1 MKEQTFLT
9 TKDFALK
16 SIIEQISGDENLV
29 HYKNYCQKRLDGLR
43 KEAFAELNVFLKV
56 FSSAPFEA
64 RRLFVDILLS
74 NADSAGKYLTPDT
87 MPHPLNEQVIKPTL
101 DEWAKKERENYLPLY
116 WSAKYFYD
124 YDALERALL
133 LNPSEQKPLLLFIER
148 NLSALFYSTHHL
160 PDYYCG
166 NIKEDMLLLSKLDEK
181 IRLVEDDEV
190 KKTITD
196 DFCFLRALVW
206 NYFEFRQSGE
216 KDFAVWGAKN
226 GKQVSSNVSSYYYT
240 K

>member
-1 MKEQTFLT
+1 MKAQTFFT

-16 SIIEQISGDENLV
+16 SIIEKISDDENLA
-29 HYKNYCQKRLDGLR
+29 HYKNYCEKRLVGLR
-43 KEAFAELNVFLKV
+43 KEAFAELSVFLKD
-56 FSSAPFEA
+56 FSGAPFEA
-64 RRLFVDILLS
+64 RRLFVGILLS
-74 NADSAGKYLTPDT
+74 NADSAGEYLTPDT

-101 DEWAKKERENYLPLY
+101 AEWAKKERENYLPLY

-124 YDALERALL
+124 YDALEHALAI
-133 LNPSEQKPLLLFIER
+133 NPAEQKPLLLAIER
-148 NLSALFYSTHHL
+148 NINALYYSTHHL

-166 NIKEDMLLLSKLDEK
+166 NVDEDMLLVRKVEEE

-190 KKTITD
+190 KKAVTA
-196 DFCFLRALVW
+196 DFFFYSTLIR
-206 NYFEFRQSGE
+206 NYHEWKLSGE
-216 KDFAVWGAKN
+216 KDFAVGGAKN

>member
-1 MKEQTFLT
+1 MKAQTFFT

-16 SIIEQISGDENLV
+16 SIIEKISGDENLV
-29 HYKNYCQKRLDGLR
+29 HYKKYCQKRLDGLR
-43 KEAFAELNVFLKV
+43 KEAFADLNVFLKD
-56 FSSAPFEA
+56 FSGAPFEA

-74 NADSAGKYLTPDT
+74 NADAYSESLSSDS
-87 MPHPLNEQVIKPTL
+87 MPHPINAQVIKPTL

-124 YDALERALL
+124 YDALERALA

-166 NIKEDMLLLSKLDEK
+166 NVDEDMLLVRKVEEK
-181 IRLVEDDEV
+181 IRLVEDDEAQ
-190 KKTITD
+190 KAITD

-206 NYFEFRQSGE
+206 NYFEFLQSGE

>member
-1 MKEQTFLT
+1 MKAQTFLT

-16 SIIEQISGDENLV
+16 SIIEKISDDENLV

-43 KEAFAELNVFLKV
+43 KEAFAELNVFLKD
-56 FSSAPFEA
+56 FLGAPFEA
-64 RRLFVDILLS
+64 RRLFVGILLS
-74 NADSAGKYLTPDT
+74 NADSAGEDLTPDT

-124 YDALERALL
+124 YDALERALA
-133 LNPSEQKPLLLFIER
+133 LNPSEQKPLLLLIER

-166 NIKEDMLLLSKLDEK
+166 NISEDMLLLSKLDAK

-190 KKTITD
+190 KKAVTA
-196 DFCFLRALVW
+196 DFLFYSALIR
-206 NYFEFRQSGE
+206 NYHEWKLSGA
-216 KDFAVWGAKN
+216 KDFSDWGAKN

>member
-1 MKEQTFLT
+1 MKAQTFFT

-16 SIIEQISGDENLV
+16 SIIEKISDDENLV
-29 HYKNYCQKRLDGLR
+29 HFKNYCQKRLDGLR
-43 KEAFAELNVFLKV
+43 KEAFAELNVFLKD
-56 FSSAPFEA
+56 FSSAIFEEKK
-64 RRLFVDILLS
+64 RFVGILLS
-74 NADSAGKYLTPDT
+74 NADSFGEDLTSGT

-101 DEWAKKERENYLPLY
+101 AEWTKKERENYLPLY

-124 YDALERALL
+124 YDALERALA

-166 NIKEDMLLLSKLDEK
+166 NISEDMLLLSKLDEK

-190 KKTITD
+190 QKAITD
-196 DFCFLRALVW
+196 DFCFLRALVCS
-206 NYFEFRQSGE
+206 YFEFRQSGE
-216 KDFAVWGAKN
+216 KNFADWGAKN

>member
-1 MKEQTFLT
+1 MNKKTFANNQ
-9 TKDFALK
+9 DFLLEN
-16 SIIEQISGDENLV
+16 IIEQISGDENLV
-29 HYKNYCQKRLDGLR
+29 HYKKYCEKRLVGLR
-43 KEAFAELNVFLKV
+43 KEAFAELSVFLKE
-56 FSSAPFEA
+56 FSGAPFEA

-74 NADSAGKYLTPDT
+74 IADSAGEDLTPDT

-101 DEWAKKERENYLPLY
+101 AEWAKKERENYLSLY

-124 YDALERALL
+124 YDALERALA

-148 NLSALFYSTHHL
+148 NINALYYSTHHL

-166 NIKEDMLLLSKLDEK
+166 NVDEDMLLVRKVEEK
-181 IRLVEDDEV
+181 IRLVEDDEAQ
-190 KKTITD
+190 KAITD
-196 DFCFLRALVW
+196 DFRFLRALVW